1 MKLPLLR
8 PFMIVT
14 AAAALLIGGCAEGPS
29 VPVGDLNSP
38 ESAGEPVVLLDSGL
52 SDAIAVDLVR
62 TGPNPNHYLEVQA
75 AVRNRTGQDLEIQAQ
90 TLFYDATGAVLNDE
104 PGNETPWTTLTV
116 SANQTIP
123 YHAQALS
130 HKANHFT
137 VRIRF
142 LHR

>member
-1 MKLPLLR
+1 MKIPTLR
-8 PFMIVT
+8 PIVIVT
-14 AAAALLIGGCAEGPS
+14 AVAALLIGGCSEGPS

-52 SDAIAVDLVR
+52 SDVIAVDLIR
-62 TGPNPNHYLEVQA
+62 TGPNPNRYLEVQA
-75 AVRNRTGQDLEIQAQ
+75 AIRNRTGNDVEIQVQ
-90 TLFYDATGAVLNDE
+90 TLFYDATGAVLNSE
-104 PGNETPWTTLTV
+104 AGNETPWTTLPV

-130 HKANHFT
+130 RQANHFT

>member
-1 MKLPLLR
+1 MKIPLLR
-8 PFMIVT
+8 SLAIVT
-14 AAAALLIGGCAEGPS
+14 AAAGLLLGGCAEGPS

-62 TGPNPNHYLEVQA
+62 MGPNPTHYLEVQA
-75 AVRNRTGQDLEIQAQ
+75 AIRNRTGQDLEIQAQ
-90 TLFYDATGAVLNDE
+90 TLFYDATGAVLNNE
-104 PGNETPWTTLTV
+104 PGNETAWTTLTV
-116 SANQTIP
+116 SANQTLP

-130 HKANHFT
+130 HKADHLT

>member
-1 MKLPLLR
+1 MKIPTLR
-8 PFMIVT
+8 PLVIVT
-14 AAAALLIGGCAEGPS
+14 ALAALLIGGCSEGPS

-38 ESAGEPVVLLDSGL
+38 ESSGEPIVLLDSGL
-52 SDAIAVDLVR
+52 SDVIAVDLSRV
-62 TGPNPNHYLEVQA
+62 GPNPNHYLEVQA
-75 AVRNRTGQDLEIQAQ
+75 AIRNRTNQDVEIQAQ
-90 TLFYDATGAVLNDE
+90 TLFYDATGAVLNNE

-123 YHAQALS
+123 YHSQALT
-130 HKANHFT
+130 HKANHLT